1 MPWKLVHHRDVT
13 CPRWFL
19 SQSAVPCWGLNREF
33 PCLQMFSLFHFHR
46 ETCEMLSIPVTC
58 FAAVLAAGQAQAG
71 EERPRAGAR
80 FGVAPGRGQGWFCGT
95 ATGEGQGSSG
105 PGAEARGEPLSER
118 MAAGEALE
126 HAQGKRER
134 GQTRGSSETR
144 GIFAEELV
152 SWMQHMVI

>member
-1 MPWKLVHHRDVT
+1 MSADVLT
-13 CPRWFL
+13 LSL
-19 SQSAVPCWGLNREF
+19 SQRNVRDAFHSCH
-33 PCLQMFSLFHFHR
+33 LF
-46 ETCEMLSIPVTC
+46 CSSS
-58 FAAVLAAGQAQAG
+58 GS
-71 EERPRAGAR
+71 RAGPGWRGAAEGR
-80 FGVAPGRGQGWFCGT
+80 SSFGAAPGRGQGWFCGT
-95 ATGEGQGSSG
+95 ATGEGQGRSG